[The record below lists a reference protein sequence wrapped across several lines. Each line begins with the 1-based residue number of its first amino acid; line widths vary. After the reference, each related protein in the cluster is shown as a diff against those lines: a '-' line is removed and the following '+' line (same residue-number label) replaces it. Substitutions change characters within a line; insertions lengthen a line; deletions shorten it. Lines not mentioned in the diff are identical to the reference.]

1 MNINSNWVIIV
12 KIEEISINDRPREKI
27 INKGPEYLE
36 DYELLAIM
44 LGSGTKD
51 ESILDLSKR
60 LVKDYGLERLFR
72 MKYKELNKISGI
84 KIAKASKLMA
94 TFEIARR
101 VLSNE
106 VNDIELKT
114 SKDVYE
120 YVKRDYMFLEYER
133 ITILLVN
140 SKLRI
145 INKKIYENSEYDRV
159 ELKIKD
165 IIKFSIDNNAFGI
178 FIIHNHPTGN
188 LRPSIADI
196 ESTKKIASL
205 CDGIGVHFFDHL
217 IISGDKFYS
226 FSDCKDN

>member
-1 MNINSNWVIIV
+1 MIINSYWVNEM
-12 KIEEISINDRPREKI
+12 KIEEINKDDRPREKI

-44 LGSGTKD
+44 LSSGTKD

-60 LVKDYGLERLFR
+60 LVNDYGLERLFR
-72 MKYKELNKISGI
+72 MKYNELKKISGI

-94 TFEIARR
+94 SFEIARR

-114 SKDVYE
+114 SNDVFN
-120 YVKRDYMFLEYER
+120 YVKKDYMFLEYER
-133 ITILLVN
+133 ITLILVN

-145 INKKIYENSEYDRV
+145 INKKIYEDKEYDKV
-159 ELKIKD
+159 EFKIKD
-165 IIKFSIDNNAFGI
+165 IIKYSIDNNAFGI

-188 LRPSIADI
+188 VKPSISDI
-196 ESTKKIASL
+196 EVTNNLINTCKNI
-205 CDGIGVHFFDHL
+205 GIHFFDHL
-217 IISGDKFYS
+217 IVSGNNFYS
-226 FSDCKDN
+226 FSDSKFN